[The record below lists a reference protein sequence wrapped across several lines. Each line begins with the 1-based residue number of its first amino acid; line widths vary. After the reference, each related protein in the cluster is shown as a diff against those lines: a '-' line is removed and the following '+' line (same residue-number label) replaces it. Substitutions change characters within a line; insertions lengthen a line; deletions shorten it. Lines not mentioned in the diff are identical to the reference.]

1 MYSQSAKI
9 TECSSNGDRQTVAHS
24 NNGILY
30 EKNKQ
35 TNTVIKIN
43 LKKT

>member
-1 MYSQSAKI
+1 MHSQSPKI
-9 TECSSNGDRQTVAHS
+9 IECSSNGDRQTVAHS

-30 EKNKQ
+30 EKKKQ
-35 TNTVIKIN
+35 QTLIKIK